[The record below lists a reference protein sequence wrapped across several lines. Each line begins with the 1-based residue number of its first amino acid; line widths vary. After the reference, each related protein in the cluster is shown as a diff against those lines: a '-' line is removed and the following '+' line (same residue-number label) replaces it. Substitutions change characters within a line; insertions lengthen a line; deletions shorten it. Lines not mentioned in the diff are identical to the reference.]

1 MMMKDDDDDD
11 DKTQELMSYFKQE
24 CPRYPRN
31 LQSMTCKNKIQED

>member
-1 MMMKDDDDDD
+1 MMMKDDDDD

-24 CPRYPRN
+24 CPRSPRN